1 MQEIKTKDDNQ
12 LFIQIKGV
20 LDEARKPLN
29 GQNMERVLSPIYPS
43 V

>member
-20 LDEARKPLN
+20 LDEARQHIN
-29 GQNMERVLSPIYPS
+29 WSHIV
-43 V
+43 